1 MNAAFAFLGRHL
13 ATYLSKPL
21 DGDAPVA
28 TSNPAAL
35 AMALRQG
42 DVLLVEGNSR
52 ISTAIKYLTQS
63 TWSHAALYTGP
74 LPGRASET
82 GEPHVLIEADVVKG
96 VISAPLSKYT
106 MSHTRIC
113 RPVGISEAEAQALT
127 AFALARIGV
136 QYDIRNVV
144 DLARYLMPTPPVPS
158 RMRRRMI
165 ALGSGKPTQ
174 AICSTLIAQ
183 AFDAI
188 HYPVLPIIEWVKSA
202 PAGMEAEPIPEKMM
216 ADLDREILHI
226 RHYSLYTPRDFDI
239 SPFFAIVKPTLES
252 GFDYRRLVWAPPETA
267 GDATG

>member
-21 DGDAPVA
+21 GGDAPVA
-28 TSNPAAL
+28 TSNPAVL
-35 AMALRQG
+35 AAALRMG
-42 DVLLVEGNSR
+42 DVLLVEGYSR
-52 ISTAIKYLTQS
+52 ISSAIKYLTQS

-74 LPGRASET
+74 LPGRVTET

-113 RPVGISEAEAQALT
+113 RPVGISGAEAAALRD
-127 AFALARIGV
+127 FALARIGV
-136 QYDIRNVV
+136 EYDIRNVV
-144 DLARYLMPTPPVPS
+144 DLARYLMPTPPVPT
-158 RMRRRMI
+158 RVRRRMI

-183 AFDAI
+183 AFDSI
-188 HYPVLPIIEWVKSA
+188 RYPVLPVIEWVQ
-202 PAGMEAEPIPEKMM
+202 GEGRGGAEPMPEKMM
-216 ADLDREILHI
+216 ATMDREILHI

-252 GFDYRRLVWAPPETA
+252 GFDYRALVWAKGGEG
-267 GDATG
+267 GDTTG